1 MKRVGFRRG
10 LRRWVRYQ
18 YIRLVRLDDSPEKIA
33 RGVALGVV
41 LGILPTFG
49 LGVVAAIILAG
60 YLKLNKASAVIG
72 TLIMNPWTSP
82 FFWALSY
89 LAGSL
94 LLGYNL
100 QETVAL
106 IKYLKTHED
115 VWKNLLAQ
123 RLLLPYIIGNI
134 IITAGSAAT
143 SYIACLYAVKAYK
156 RARSKRNKGK
166 QAVGV

>member
-1 MKRVGFRRG
+1 MKKVGFRRR
-10 LRRWVRYQ
+10 LKRWVRYQ
-18 YIRLVRLDDSPEKIA
+18 YIKLVRLDDSPEKIA
-33 RGVALGVV
+33 KGFALGVV

-60 YLKLNKASAVIG
+60 YLKINKVSAVIG
-72 TLIMNPWTSP
+72 TFIMNPWTSP

-94 LLGYNL
+94 LLGNNL

-106 IKYLKTHED
+106 IKSLKTHED

-123 RLLLPYIIGNI
+123 RLLLPYIIGDI
-134 IITAGSAAT
+134 IITVGAAAT

-156 RARSKRNKGK
+156 RSKGK
-166 QAVGV
+166 KKQVKQGLVI

>member
-10 LRRWVRYQ
+10 LKRWVRYQ
-18 YIRLVRLDDSPEKIA
+18 YIKLVRLDDSPEKIA
-33 RGVALGVV
+33 KGFALGVV

-49 LGVVAAIILAG
+49 LGVIAALLLAG
-60 YLKLNKASAVIG
+60 YLKINKASAVIG
-72 TLIMNPWTSP
+72 TFIMNPWTSP

-100 QETVAL
+100 NETIGL
-106 IKYLKTHED
+106 IKYLKTHGD
-115 VWKNLLAQ
+115 LWKNLLAQ
-123 RLLLPYIIGNI
+123 RLLLPYVIGNI
-134 IITAGSAAT
+134 IVTAGSAAA

-156 RARSKRNKGK
+156 RAKEKKRKEK
-166 QAVGV
+166 QRLVM